1 MMFLEQFFVQSI
13 LSFHTH
19 SMLLITLPD
28 FIVYVIIIMDIMTRQ
43 DIELKKKKNASKEM
57 I

>member
-1 MMFLEQFFVQSI
+1 MFLEQFFVQSI